1 MSDLTEVSV
10 PDIEGLIFEATCQV
24 PRGMVTT
31 YGDIASALG
40 DVGASRIVGAILSR
54 NPRPIEVPCHRVVYS
69 TGEVGWYCGMGKGTD
84 TKQELLRSEGV
95 PIVDGRVCDL
105 ERHRFKDF
113 HIDAALKRLREEQ
126 VRLRDLVIEED
137 LSRTV
142 HKVAGLD
149 VAYRGDTAFAAMA
162 VLDITT
168 GSLEVKV
175 RRSQVLFPYIPSYLS
190 FREMSCLLPLVEGSP
205 DTLFLVDGQGVL
217 HPRGLGIASHLG
229 VVIDVPT
236 IGAAKSLLVG
246 TLDPDDPRS
255 IVYQGRERGRV
266 VGEGRKRLFVS
277 VGHRISLESAERLV
291 AEHCIE
297 PDHSPLLLAHRT
309 AERAKREA
317 GA

>member
-1 MSDLTEVSV
+1 
-10 PDIEGLIFEATCQV
+10 
-24 PRGMVTT
+24 
-31 YGDIASALG
+31 
-40 DVGASRIVGAILSR
+40 
-54 NPRPIEVPCHRVVYS
+54 
-69 TGEVGWYCGMGKGTD
+69 
-84 TKQELLRSEGV
+84 
-95 PIVDGRVCDL
+95 
-105 ERHRFKDF
+105 
-113 HIDAALKRLREEQ
+113 
-126 VRLRDLVIEED
+126 
-137 LSRTV
+137 
-142 HKVAGLD
+142 VAGLD

-175 RRSQVLFPYIPSYLS
+175 RRSQVRFPYIPSYLS